1 MSFLNPWGFLF
12 ALSIPAIV
20 LLYLLKQRYQEV
32 EVSSTHLWEK
42 AVRDM
47 QANAPW
53 QKLRKNLLL
62 FLQLAAAAFF
72 TLAIAR
78 PFLFQEGRSSE
89 FIVVLDCSASMQAED
104 VKPSRFLLAKRE
116 IEGFIDDLLPGQRV
130 TLIAAGYD
138 AEVVASRSG
147 DKSILKQRLNEI
159 EVTNGQGSMEQALA
173 LVQAL
178 AKELE
183 DVRIRIYS
191 DKVYQIRNQDI
202 ESIVFNNEGKNF
214 AVELVN
220 WSQTPNGT
228 VVLSK
233 IANYSDEDAA
243 LAVECLVD
251 GATFD
256 IREVAVPAGR
266 KADVYWTGIP
276 ADAKRV
282 EVAILDEDDLAVDN
296 RGWTFMELHKEN
308 KVLLVTQRN
317 VFLEKAIALRDDVNL
332 VKTAY
337 EHAVDLNGYAL
348 YVFDGYIPSKLPR
361 DGNIVIFNPPPKN
374 GFLEVG
380 EEYVPQNLRLS
391 SHSRYARLLD
401 LVNYEGF
408 NIAKARRMIVPPW
421 AEAVL
426 DGGQGPLIMA
436 GEIGTQRVIAFS
448 FDVHY
453 SDIPLKVDFPIL
465 IQNVLA
471 WALPQ
476 SVVLESWFYAGQEVH
491 INLLPGAQEIRVI
504 TPSGKEFVLDPSYSV
519 VPFID
524 NHEVGVYTVQQVI
537 QQGDRQEVLESHF
550 TVHVPTH
557 SESDL
562 RAGQVMSDVGQPADV
577 RSDVSGLVKELWR
590 YFAGA
595 VLAVIMLEWW
605 VYQRG
610 Y

>member
-1 MSFLNPWGFLF
+1 
-12 ALSIPAIV
+12 
-20 LLYLLKQRYQEV
+20 
-32 EVSSTHLWEK
+32 
-42 AVRDM
+42 
-47 QANAPW
+47 
-53 QKLRKNLLL
+53 
-62 FLQLAAAAFF
+62 
-72 TLAIAR
+72 
-78 PFLFQEGRSSE
+78 
-89 FIVVLDCSASMQAED
+89 MQAED

-138 AEVVASRSG
+138 AEVVASRTG
-147 DKSILKQRLNEI
+147 DKSILKQRLNGI

-173 LVQAL
+173 LAQAL

-214 AVELVN
+214 AVELVS
-220 WSQTPNGT
+220 WAQTSDGT

-233 IANYSDEDAA
+233 IANYSGEDAA
-243 LAVECLVD
+243 LAAECLVD

-282 EVAILDEDDLAVDN
+282 EVAILDEDDLAIDN
-296 RGWTFMELHKEN
+296 AGWTFVDSYREN
-308 KVLLVTQRN
+308 RVLLVTQRN

-361 DGNIVIFNPPPKN
+361 DGNMIVFNPPPQN
-374 GFLEVG
+374 GFLEVEG
-380 EEYVPQNLRLS
+380 EYAPQNLRLL
-391 SHSRYARLLD
+391 SHSRYARFFD
-401 LVNYEGF
+401 LVNYKGF
-408 NIAKARRMIVPPW
+408 HIARARRISVPRW
-421 AEAVL
+421 AEVVL
-426 DGGQGPLIMA
+426 DGGQGPLVMA
-436 GEIGTQRVIAFS
+436 GEMGAQRVVVFS
-448 FDVHY
+448 FDVHH

-465 IQNVLA
+465 IQNVLT
-471 WALPQ
+471 WVLPQ
-476 SVVLESWFYAGQEVH
+476 SSGQESGFYAGQEVF
-491 INLLPGAQEIRVI
+491 INLLPGAGEIRVI

-524 NHEVGVYTVQQVI
+524 SHEVGVYTVQQVV
-537 QQGDRQEVLESHF
+537 QQGDGQEVLESHF

-562 RAGQVMSDVGQPADV
+562 RAGQVIGDVGQPVDG
-577 RSDVSGLVKELWR
+577 RNGGSGFVKELWR
-590 YFAGA
+590 YFAWA
-595 VLAVIMLEWW
+595 VLAVIMFEWW

>member
-1 MSFLNPWGFLF
+1 MGFLNPWGLLL

-32 EVSSTHLWEK
+32 EVSSTYLWEK
-42 AVRDM
+42 AIQDM
-47 QANAPW
+47 QASAPW

-62 FLQLAAAAFF
+62 FLQMAAAALL

-78 PFLFQEGRSSE
+78 PFLLQEGRSSE

-104 VKPSRFLLAKRE
+104 VKPSRFLRAKRE

-159 EVTNGQGSMEQALA
+159 EVTNGQGSMGEALA
-173 LVQAL
+173 LAQAL

-191 DKVYQIRNQDI
+191 DKAYQVSHRELDT
-202 ESIVFNNEGKNF
+202 IVLNNGGKNF
-214 AVELVN
+214 AVELVS
-220 WSQTPNGT
+220 WSQTSDGT

-233 IANYSDEDAA
+233 IANYSGEDAA
-243 LAVECLVD
+243 LTVECLVD

-256 IREVAVPAGR
+256 IREVTVPADR

-276 ADAKRV
+276 ADARRV
-282 EVAILDEDDLAVDN
+282 EVAVLDEDDLAVDN
-296 RGWTFMELHKEN
+296 AGWTSVDSNREN
-308 KVLLVTQRN
+308 RVLLVTQRN
-317 VFLEKAIALRDDVNL
+317 VFLEKAIALRDDVIL
-332 VKTAY
+332 EKTAY
-337 EHAVDLNGYAL
+337 EHAEGLKGYAL
-348 YVFDGYIPSKLPR
+348 YVFDGYVPSKLPR
-361 DGNIVIFNPPPKN
+361 DGNMIIFNPQPQN
-374 GFLEVG
+374 GFLEVEG
-380 EEYVPQNLRLS
+380 EYAPQNLRLL
-391 SHSRYARLLD
+391 SHSRYARFFD
-401 LVNYEGF
+401 LVNYKGF
-408 NIAKARRMIVPPW
+408 NIARARRISVPRW
-421 AEAVL
+421 AKVVL
-426 DGGQGPLIMA
+426 DGGQGPLVMA
-436 GEIGTQRVIAFS
+436 GEIGAQRVIVFS
-448 FDVHY
+448 FDVHH

-471 WALPQ
+471 WVLPQ
-476 SVVLESWFYAGQEVH
+476 SLGQESRFYAGQEVF
-491 INLLPGAQEIRVI
+491 INLLPGAGEIRVI
-504 TPSGKEFVLDPSYSV
+504 TPSGKELTLEPSYSQ
-519 VPFID
+519 VPFMD
-524 NHEVGVYTVQQVI
+524 SHEVGVYTVRQIV
-537 QQGDRQEVLESHF
+537 QQGDGQEVLESHF
-550 TVHVPTH
+550 TVRVPTH

-562 RAGQVMSDVGQPADV
+562 RAGQVIGDVGQPVDGQ
-577 RSDVSGLVKELWR
+577 RSESGLIKELWR
-590 YFAGA
+590 YFAWA